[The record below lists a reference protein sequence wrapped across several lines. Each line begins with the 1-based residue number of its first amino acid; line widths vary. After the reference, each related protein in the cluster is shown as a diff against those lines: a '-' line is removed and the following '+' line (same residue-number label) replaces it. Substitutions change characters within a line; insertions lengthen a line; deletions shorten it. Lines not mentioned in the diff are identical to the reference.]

1 MQLKFGDTIYL
12 NTLKDLTLAAD
23 GIFSADCSVQ
33 RLNQTFGTDEHL
45 FKVVPRQYY
54 DAAEELKKSS
64 SANHIDEQQEKLL
77 VESYNNEIKINQLRL
92 SKKMQTSVVY
102 GDTVMLQHA
111 KSGRWLTVVTT
122 KFAKVQ
128 NHHRRVKLTNHPSTS
143 CWFSM
148 LAHHKINQRGDI
160 IRYNSSV
167 KLSSPKLSSL

>member
-64 SANHIDEQQEKLL
+64 SANRIDEQQEKLL

-92 SKKMQTSVVY
+92 EKKMHAQTSVVY
-102 GDTVMLQHA
+102 GDTVMLQHV

-128 NHHRRVKLTNHPSTS
+128 NHHRCDCVGPFSSGGPEMFGTAGVVQVRVHWVHWGTFDTV
-143 CWFSM
+143 
-148 LAHHKINQRGDI
+148 
-160 IRYNSSV
+160 Y
-167 KLSSPKLSSL
+167 